1 VRFVVLVTGPFD
13 VVAEM
18 IVPSSGRLAEIMMH
32 ELPTISGIAGTT
44 TETVLRTFKRSYD
57 WSCDLLGDG
66 RAHIKPPPG
75 AGDNLLSQVA
85 LDHVSLRIFQTL
97 KEDGRCSYA
106 TLASRCG
113 ISESMARYRVENL
126 LTRAGVRVVTIVDP
140 HLLGYDAQLL
150 LWLRVD
156 LAQRE
161 QVATA
166 LAARRE
172 VRYLS
177 ATSGYSDLV
186 CEVILRSQS
195 EVYDFSSQVLGT
207 LPGIHQVNMATELLV
222 VKRAYL
228 RMEAL

>member
-1 VRFVVLVTGPFD
+1 MERLDQLDRRIIAALQVNPRATWRQIAAAVGSTESTVKRRAERLIETGAIRITAFTDNSAPGFPVLVQFT
-13 VVAEM
+13 
-18 IVPSSGRLAEIMMH
+18 
-32 ELPTISGIAGTT
+32 
-44 TETVLRTFKRSYD
+44 
-57 WSCDLLGDG
+57 
-66 RAHIKPPPG
+66 
-75 AGDNLLSQVA
+75 
-85 LDHVSLRIFQTL
+85 
-97 KEDGRCSYA
+97 
-106 TLASRCG
+106 CG
-113 ISESMARYRVENL
+113 FS
-126 LTRAGVRVVTIVDP
+126 TRAGVRVVTIVDP

-207 LPGIHQVNMATELLV
+207 LPGIHQVNMAAELLA